1 MRLRLTTRPL
11 PQRFREPTREM
22 CRRILKHYP
31 STTAFVV
38 IGSVATGT
46 WEEDSDLDLVWVFRG
61 RLRREWHDELDY
73 WYEGPV
79 ELVPFNLSQ
88 VRKHFR
94 LHSPMGTCDPTGNRP
109 LRPRRA
115 ARPVAP
121 AQVGTAQTAAVRP
134 GSKVRGR
141 AGGESERRR
150 AVKPPVA

>member
-1 MRLRLTTRPL
+1 
-11 PQRFREPTREM
+11 M

-31 STTAFVV
+31 STTAVVV

-94 LHSPMGTCDPTGNRP
+94 LHSPMGHAIQQGIVLYDPAG
-109 LRPRRA
+109 LHDQWRRLKLGLPKRQRC
-115 ARPVAP
+115 ARVAKFVDGLG
-121 AQVGTAQTAAVRP
+121 A
-134 GSKVRGR
+134 KVNADAR
-141 AGGESERRR
+141 
-150 AVKPPVA
+150 